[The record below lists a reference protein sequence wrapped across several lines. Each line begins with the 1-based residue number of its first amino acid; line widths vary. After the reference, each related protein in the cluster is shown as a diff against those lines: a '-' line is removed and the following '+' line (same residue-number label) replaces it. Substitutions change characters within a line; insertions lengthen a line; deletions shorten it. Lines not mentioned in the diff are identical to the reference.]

1 MVTCSSHVLFQGHGF
16 NKNIGVLKLECYKC
30 VDACRA
36 GTRAGNNGV
45 YARSEAEL
53 EQIMDGLH
61 EQEVNTGVSLVLVG
75 ISFLG
80 LRTIHSLKKI
90 DSYFDD

>member
-1 MVTCSSHVLFQGHGF
+1 MHVL
-16 NKNIGVLKLECYKC
+16 NKINLM
-30 VDACRA
+30 CRA

-61 EQEVNTGVSLVLVG
+61 EQEVSED
-75 ISFLG
+75 SE
-80 LRTIHSLKKI
+80 IHMKI
-90 DSYFDD
+90 DSKI